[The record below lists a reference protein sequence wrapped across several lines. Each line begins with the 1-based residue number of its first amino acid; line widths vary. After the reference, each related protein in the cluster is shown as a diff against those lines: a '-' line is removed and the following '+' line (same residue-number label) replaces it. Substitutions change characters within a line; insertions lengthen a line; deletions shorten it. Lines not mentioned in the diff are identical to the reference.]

1 MTGQLR
7 HLLEISGK
15 KDAERSREDPGSD
28 HEGSVQLEED
38 LGLAL
43 QLGDDPQSLK
53 YLQNNFRTAIETI
66 SLSSELTQCISNC
79 RFFIVR
85 LSRVLKLSLS
95 LHMRLA

>member
-15 KDAERSREDPGSD
+15 KDAERSSEDPGSD

-53 YLQNNFRTAIETI
+53 IFAKQF
-66 SLSSELTQCISNC
+66 
-79 RFFIVR
+79 
-85 LSRVLKLSLS
+85 
-95 LHMRLA
+95 